1 MLRTCVL
8 CCALVGA
15 IGLTIGCNN
24 TKDTNTK
31 DAKDTKPDAK
41 KDESLK
47 SYKTQLG
54 TFDKQVD
61 ELKAKADKATGEE
74 KTKLEAKLKDATA
87 KRDAAK
93 KKLEELEKVATDK
106 WEAAE
111 KDVKSAFEDA
121 TKALKE

>member
-15 IGLTIGCNN
+15 VGLAIGCNN
-24 TKDTNTK
+24 ATKDT
-31 DAKDTKPDAK
+31 KDTKPTPTVNK
-41 KDESLK
+41 EETVK

-61 ELKAKADKATGEE
+61 DLKAKSEKATGEE

-93 KKLEELEKVATDK
+93 KKLEELEKAAADK
-106 WEAAE
+106 WDATE
-111 KDVKSAFEDA
+111 KDVKAAFEEA
-121 TKALKE
+121 AKAMKE